1 MMWLLT
7 SANDAILVILTF
19 VLQLEFDS
27 NLRRYNLRLWWVEV
41 NGKYFFTAHDCKEYQ
56 MYINVSLEA
65 LRILFYSYWSFFRLE
80 VCVYYYF
87 YLGYLS
93 SLSRTRNGI

>member
-1 MMWLLT
+1 MR
-7 SANDAILVILTF
+7 
-19 VLQLEFDS
+19 Q
-27 NLRRYNLRLWWVEV
+27 
-41 NGKYFFTAHDCKEYQ
+41 FTAVTIYFTLGLAKVYNISDHCCGDTRI
-56 MYINVSLEA
+56 INEWLSEIFWISQGCVCIIDSPGLEA

-93 SLSRTRNGI
+93 SLCRTRNGI